1 VLKDLILRI
10 ESSKIQIW
18 FELKL
23 FWSLE
28 KVSKIK
34 RFPISP
40 TFFGLKSPC
49 TARWAH
55 FLFFFSFPFLFQ
67 HTAQSRFQPVLH
79 HLPVQPP
86 PAQWPSSHTQPSLLG
101 ATDSFVLTT
110 PTEAG
115 PSARAASCRAPMHTR
130 CHTDL
135 DSARVHPRLARTP
148 SSYVHTTI
156 TLILLLRA
164 WSRIKMERNQ
174 ESNPYQIRKK
184 LLRNLSIRLEISI
197 GTFLCLDPDS

>member
-1 VLKDLILRI
+1 VLIDLILQI
-10 ESSKIQIW
+10 ESSKIQIILKFRKG
-18 FELKL
+18 FENKKISYFPYL
-23 FWSLE
+23 FL
-28 KVSKIK
+28 
-34 RFPISP
+34 RP
-40 TFFGLKSPC
+40 KSPC
-49 TARWAH
+49 AAQSAH

-148 SSYVHTTI
+148 SSHLRTAI

-164 WSRIKMERNQ
+164 
-174 ESNPYQIRKK
+174 
-184 LLRNLSIRLEISI
+184 
-197 GTFLCLDPDS
+197 